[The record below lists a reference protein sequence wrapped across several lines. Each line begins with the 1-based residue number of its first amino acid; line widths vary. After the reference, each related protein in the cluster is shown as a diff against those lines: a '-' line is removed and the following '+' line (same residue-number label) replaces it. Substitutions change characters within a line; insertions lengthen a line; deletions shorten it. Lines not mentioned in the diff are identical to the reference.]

1 MLARILYINPR
12 YFALFAIVIISVGLA
27 SFNSIAKQEDPSI
40 TNFVASVTTFFP
52 GATPDRVE
60 ALVTR
65 PLEDRLREIPEIHE
79 INSTSNTGASSLLIK
94 LREELGDEDIERS
107 WSEIRDALSEASA
120 HFPDGVSAPLF
131 DDDRLSSY
139 TAIVAI
145 SSTEKEQAPL
155 SILHRIAQEFADR
168 ARNTPGT
175 QSVDLYGEPAE
186 EIRLDINE
194 NAMIARGLSLQ
205 QIAAALKS
213 ADPKISAG
221 RTSGSG
227 SDLLIEVAGE
237 FDSMSRIREV
247 IVHTSASG
255 SSTRVADIATVYKA
269 QVSPPSSMVLTQ
281 GQTGILVGVTM
292 AEGLQVDRWSQSFT
306 QFVEDFRTDAPG
318 GVSLEISYDQSVYT
332 NERLQSVSKNLAIG
346 VLLVI
351 LVLLLTMGWRA
362 AVVVAII
369 LPLCGLMS
377 LTVLDL
383 MGMAIHQMSVTG
395 LIVALGLL
403 VDGSIVM
410 TDEVRKSLFRGE
422 RPLDAITASVSRLR
436 TPLLA
441 SAVTTILAF
450 MPMAI
455 LPGPSGDF
463 MGSIAI
469 SVVVMLGASLI
480 LALTFTPVLAAWLL
494 PRGRSLTGHWWVKGV
509 DSGRMGLRLSR
520 AIDWSLRHPV
530 AAIAL
535 ALALPITGFL
545 SFPTLTAQFFPGTDR
560 DQMFLQVK
568 LPDGRSIYDTR
579 QLVERID
586 THLRQQSLV
595 RRVDW
600 TIGESAPAFYYNM
613 YRFKEGM
620 PSWAEALI
628 LTTDENQTDDF
639 IRQLQGEVDQL
650 FPEARI
656 IVRGIDQGPPVS
668 APLEIELYGPNLD
681 VLQSLGE
688 QFRGRLNS
696 IPDVTHTNATLASG
710 APKLV
715 FNLDEDKLRLSGLE
729 LTDVANTL
737 DASLRGRVG
746 GEVLEGTE
754 RLPVRVRLEESQ
766 WSDAEQIANIRIPL
780 PQNSESG
787 DETLSAISLSALGS
801 AQLVPSSSPIS
812 RFNGE
817 RTNTVQ
823 AYLTRGVLPEEA
835 LKALRKDLA
844 ENPITLP
851 QGYRFQ
857 FGGDSDIRATVVS
870 QIMAPLG
877 LILSALL
884 ATIVLTFNSWRLSA
898 VAFLVCIC
906 SLGLSLLSLAIF
918 RYPFGVQALI
928 GVIGSIGV
936 SINAAI
942 IIMTALQLD
951 EAAMRG
957 SLYAIRN
964 VVMDSSRHI
973 VSTTVTTFGGFL
985 PLILEGSQFW
995 PPFAMAVAG
1004 GVLLSTLVSFF
1015 LVPPLF
1021 ALINRKE
1028 QPEVDGVMSIT
1039 WEANRLEQLAS

>member
-255 SSTRVADIATVYKA
+255 GSTRVADIATVYKA
-269 QVSPPSSMVLTQ
+269 QITPPSSMVLTQ

-292 AEGLQVDRWSQSFT
+292 ADGLQVNRWSQSFT

-780 PQNSESG
+780 PQNSKSG

-1039 WEANRLEQLAS
+1039 WEDNRLEQLAS